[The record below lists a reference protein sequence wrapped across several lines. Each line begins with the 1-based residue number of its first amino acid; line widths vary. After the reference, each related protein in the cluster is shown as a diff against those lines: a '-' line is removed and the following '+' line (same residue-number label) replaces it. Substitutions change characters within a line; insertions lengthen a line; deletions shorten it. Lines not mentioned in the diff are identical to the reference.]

1 VAPHQRGPGRLAA
14 LGPSCGGAQ
23 TLPGCHGLALPAR
36 THTMSA
42 NRPGFIL
49 PPCGSAV

>member
-1 VAPHQRGPGRLAA
+1 MGAHQRGPGRIAA
-14 LGPSCGGAQ
+14 LGPNCGGAQ